1 MHWNRWPIGSAF
13 SDSLRASRPSGLV
26 SRNAGSTTFCNGF
39 YVSWITDVP
48 PSSPYN
54 PNKLRKVVRNQS
66 GHGEEMASRI
76 SAMPDTHE
84 WKRAYMA
91 AIVERNREELIR
103 LILEARAKL
112 AGRRRELMADG
123 FIPCDELDAIHDADY
138 LLGALQSSLP
148 YRDDLL
154 N

>member
-1 MHWNRWPIGSAF
+1 
-13 SDSLRASRPSGLV
+13 
-26 SRNAGSTTFCNGF
+26 
-39 YVSWITDVP
+39 
-48 PSSPYN
+48 
-54 PNKLRKVVRNQS
+54 
-66 GHGEEMASRI
+66 MASRI
-76 SAMPDTHE
+76 SAMPDTKE

-91 AIVERNREELIR
+91 AIVERNREDLIR

-123 FIPCDELDAIHDADY
+123 LIPCDELDAIHDADY